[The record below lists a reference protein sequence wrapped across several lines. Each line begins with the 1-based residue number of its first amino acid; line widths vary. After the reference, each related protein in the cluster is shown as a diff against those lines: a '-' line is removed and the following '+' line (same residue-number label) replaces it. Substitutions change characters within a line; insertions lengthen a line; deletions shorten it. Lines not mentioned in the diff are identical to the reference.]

1 MTQITPKQTG
11 IDEFFLSR
19 LCLGL
24 LKDIPRFFRERDL
37 NYPQME
43 IRAFLLMVLY
53 NRICEKLM
61 LAPLQISIS
70 PGEENRFPSEQEIRE
85 EFKALFGLEQKRVR
99 YFDYNT
105 IIDQFLEESLERR
118 GN

>member
-1 MTQITPKQTG
+1 MTQITPNLNG
-11 IDEFFLSR
+11 IDEFFLSK
-19 LCLGL
+19 LSLGL
-24 LKDIPRFFRERDL
+24 LKDIPRIFREHDL

-53 NRICEKLM
+53 NRVCEKLL

-70 PGEENRFPSEQEIRE
+70 PDKENRFPSEQEIRE
-85 EFKALFGLEQKRVR
+85 EFKALFGFEQKRIR

-105 IIDQFLEESLERR
+105 IIDQFLEESLQKR